1 MKALAYSLLAVLIL
15 CSQKVFSQKLKINQ
29 AESYY
34 QMHRF
39 YDANSIYKELIE
51 KDSLNVS
58 DHDTLFRHAAI
69 TAENTKD
76 LPFAYDVLK
85 MLVKSQKSSPEDV
98 YELFRI
104 ALLMN
109 DYSLAKTCLN
119 EASAQLLPQAKKEF
133 LVSHKKGAIW
143 DELRSNGTKDT
154 VKLVN
159 WNSGFGDFASAF
171 YPFGLVVSS
180 SLDQNARNWEQD
192 NSRFISTYVFVDSL
206 NQLRPLK
213 FPGQDRHDGAAC
225 YDAKNHTWI
234 YSKNF
239 SLKSGEYART
249 GIYFFDESAKKE
261 SEFPFNSREYFVAQP
276 YLSSKGDT
284 LWFSSDM
291 PGSFGKSDIWFSIR
305 KSEVWSQPV
314 NAGANVNTFEDDM
327 FPVINGEEL
336 FYSTRGKPG
345 LGGLDIFKVTV
356 KDLDKNQPVHSG
368 VEVNSSRDDFSLLLK
383 KDGIHGFMSSNRQ
396 DLIDH
401 IYSVKLNP
409 LYFLYGAKLTID
421 HPVSVPLNQIPV
433 VVKQNGII
441 LDTLYADK
449 DGQISFPA
457 KVNQEYSF
465 EIGNEETEP
474 LKDLYTTIGK
484 AKSDTV
490 DRTLNLKSK
499 YIPVSTVVVD
509 DKTKEPVPNVE
520 VTMVNITSGKKEVL
534 KTDDKGNISTKLLRN
549 ADYEVIAQKQGF
561 ITSNIDLSTKLS
573 SDNLDKTLPIQK
585 IRKGAKFEVEN
596 VLYDFGKATLRPESK
611 IELNKIVAFLT
622 ENPTIKVEL
631 SSHTDSRGSDKS
643 NLTLSQKRAQSCVD
657 YLISQGIPSK
667 RIVAK
672 GYGELQLLNKCK
684 NGVTCDEADH
694 QKNRRTEIKIL
705 SE

>member
-1 MKALAYSLLAVLIL
+1 MRALTYSLLVVSVLFG
-15 CSQKVFSQKLKINQ
+15 QKAFSQKLKINQ

-51 KDSLNVS
+51 RDSLKVQ

-76 LPFAYDVLK
+76 LPFAHDVLK
-85 MLVKSQKSSPEDV
+85 TLVKSHKSSPEDV

-109 DYSLAKTCLN
+109 DYALAKTCLN
-119 EASAQLLPQAKKEF
+119 EASAKMLPQAKKEF
-133 LVSHKKGAIW
+133 LISQKNGAIW

-154 VKLVN
+154 VKLVK
-159 WNSGFGDFASAF
+159 WDSGFGDFASGF
-171 YPFGLVVSS
+171 YPHGVIVSS
-180 SLDQNARNWEQD
+180 SLDQSAKNWEHD
-192 NSRFISTYVFVDSL
+192 NSKFISTYVYVDSL

-213 FPGQDRHDGAAC
+213 FLKHVRHDGMAC
-225 YDAKNHTWI
+225 YDQKNHTWV

-239 SLKSGEYART
+239 TVKLGEYSRT
-249 GIYFFDESAKKE
+249 GIYFYDEAAKKE
-261 SEFPFNSREYFVAQP
+261 SEFPFNSKNYFVAQP
-276 YLSSKGDT
+276 YLSSTGDT

-291 PGSFGKSDIWFSIR
+291 PGTLGKSDIWYSIR
-305 KSEVWSQPV
+305 QSGVWSQPV
-314 NAGANVNTFEDDM
+314 NAGANVNTFEEDM

-336 FYSTRGKPG
+336 FYSTQGIPG
-345 LGGLDIFKVTV
+345 LGGLDIFKVNIKELTS
-356 KDLDKNQPVHSG
+356 KQPVHLG
-368 VEVNSSRDDFSLLLK
+368 AHVNSNRDDFSLILK
-383 KDGIHGFMSSNRQ
+383 NDGIHGFMSSNRQ

-401 IYSVKLNP
+401 IYAVTLNP
-409 LYFLYGAKLTID
+409 LIFLYRAKLSID
-421 HPVSVPLNQIPV
+421 HPVSVPLEQIPV
-433 VVKQNGII
+433 VVKQNGVI

-449 DGQISFPA
+449 NGQISFPA
-457 KVNQEYSF
+457 KVNQAYSF
-465 EIGNEETEP
+465 EIGNEESEP
-474 LKDLYTTIGK
+474 LTDLYSTVGK
-484 AKSDTV
+484 TKSDTV

-499 YIPVSTVVVD
+499 YIPVNTLVVD
-509 DKTKEPVPNVE
+509 DKTNEPVTNAE
-520 VTMVNITSGKKEVL
+520 VTLINKATGQKEVL

-549 ADYEVIAQKQGF
+549 ADYEVHAQKQGF
-561 ITSNIDLSTKLS
+561 IANNSDLNTKVNGDRIDKKLP
-573 SDNLDKTLPIQK
+573 LQK

-611 IELNKIVAFLT
+611 TELNKIVAFLT

-631 SSHTDSRGSDKS
+631 SSHTDSRGSDRI
-643 NLTLSQKRAQSCVD
+643 NQTLSQKRAQSCVD
-657 YLISQGIPSK
+657 YLISQGIPSS

-672 GYGELQLLNKCK
+672 GYGESQLLNKCK
-684 NGVTCDEADH
+684 NGITCDEADH